1 MKLMKKKLKLKSKE
15 FIPVN
20 KPLITKIDRDNVY
33 RVLKKGWISS
43 EGPEVSKFEQNFS
56 QLINRKFSISVS
68 NGTAALEIAIK
79 ALGIKKNDEVIIPN
93 FTIISNAL
101 AVIRQNAKPVLVDCD
116 LDNWNMIISDI
127 EKKITKK
134 TKAIIATH
142 IYNFPLDMERI
153 IKICKKNKIFLIEDA
168 AEVIGQKYKKKMCGS
183 FGDISTFSFYANK
196 QITTGEGGMIS
207 TNNKEINSKCKSLR
221 NLCFG
226 KKDRFN
232 HYDIGWNYRL
242 SNIQATLGLS
252 QLKRIKT
259 IVKRKEQIGKK
270 YYTLLNKNHNIQIL
284 KPNCSFAKNI
294 YWVVGIV
301 IKNKKLNIDAKI
313 LSQKLIKFGIQ
324 TRPFFWPMN
333 KQKALLD
340 LGLFKNQKYPNS
352 EFLSKYGLYLPASLQ
367 ITDKEIAFICSS
379 INQILKN

>member
-1 MKLMKKKLKLKSKE
+1 MKKRLKLNPKK
-15 FIPVN
+15 FIPVS
-20 KPLITKIDRDNVY
+20 KPLITKEDSDSVHM
-33 RVLKKGWISS
+33 VLKKGWISS
-43 EGPEVSKFEQNFS
+43 EGPEVKKFEENFS
-56 QLINRKFSISVS
+56 ELVNKKFSVSVS

-79 ALGIKKNDEVIIPN
+79 ALGIKKNDEVIMPN

-101 AVIRQNAKPVLVDCD
+101 SIIRQNAKPVLVDCD
-116 LDNWNMIISDI
+116 LENWNMKISDI

-142 IYNFPLDMERI
+142 IYNFPLDIDEI
-153 IKICKKNKIFLIEDA
+153 VKICKKNKIFLIEDA

-183 FGDISTFSFYANK
+183 FGDVSTFSFYANK

-207 TNNKEINSKCKSLR
+207 TNNKEINLKCKSLR

-226 KKDRFN
+226 QKDRFN
-232 HYDIGWNYRL
+232 HDDIGWNYRL

-252 QLKRIKT
+252 QLKRIKK

-270 YYTLLNKNHNIQIL
+270 YYTILNKNSNIQIL
-284 KPNCSFAKNI
+284 KPSCSFAKNI

-301 IKNKKLNIDAKI
+301 IKNNKLKINAKT
-313 LSQKLIKFGIQ
+313 LAKKLIKFGIQ

-352 EFLSKYGLYLPASLQ
+352 EFLSKYGLYLPASLD
-367 ITDKEIAFICSS
+367 ITNKEINFICNSV
-379 INQILKN
+379 NQILKR

>member
-1 MKLMKKKLKLKSKE
+1 
-15 FIPVN
+15 VH
-20 KPLITKIDRDNVY
+20 KI
-33 RVLKKGWISS
+33 LKKGWISS
-43 EGPEVSKFEQNFS
+43 EGPEVKKFEENFS
-56 QLINRKFSISVS
+56 KLVNRKFSISVS

-79 ALGIKKNDEVIIPN
+79 ALNIKKNDEVIIPN

-101 AVIRQNAKPVLVDCD
+101 AVVRQNAKPVLIDSD
-116 LDNWNMIISDI
+116 LQNWNMKISDI
-127 EKKITKK
+127 EKKITKR

-142 IYNFPLDMERI
+142 IYNFPLDIEKI
-153 IKICKKNKIFLIEDA
+153 VKICRRHKIFLIEDA

-207 TNNKEINSKCKSLR
+207 TNNKRISLKCKSLR

-226 KKDRFN
+226 MKNRFN
-232 HYDIGWNYRL
+232 HEDIGWNYRL

-252 QLKRIKT
+252 QLKRIEK
-259 IVKRKEQIGKK
+259 IVKRKQQIGKK
-270 YYTLLNKNHNIQIL
+270 YYDVLSKNSNLQIL

-301 IKNKKLNIDAKI
+301 IKNNKLKINSKI
-313 LSQKLIKFGIQ
+313 LAKKLIKFGIQ

-333 KQKALLD
+333 KQKALLS

-352 EFLSKYGLYLPASLQ
+352 EFLSKYGLYLPASLD
-367 ITDKEIAFICSS
+367 ITNKEINFICNS
-379 INQILKN
+379 INKILKN